1 MELAL
6 LRTFQ
11 HQIKIQCEFVLQ
23 AALSVDE
30 AVKNGDG
37 SKVFFGIQNLLNAA
51 ANIRKALWGSNE
63 RIATNR
69 KSLRDSLETDENSV
83 LFTRTIIRNHNEH
96 FDERIDRW
104 WLESKRRSFL
114 DMIVGP
120 RNSIAGFH
128 EIDRFRWYD
137 PTTADVLFW
146 GDAFNLRELVDEIK
160 RLYPLAVQESRKPQ
174 FEIGK
179 K

>member
-1 MELAL
+1 MDLIL

-11 HQIKIQCEFVLQ
+11 HQIKVQCEFVLQ
-23 AALSVDE
+23 AATSVDE
-30 AVKNGDG
+30 AIRNNNG
-37 SKVFFGIQNLLNAA
+37 SAAFYGIQNLLNAA

-63 RIATNR
+63 KIAADR
-69 KSLRDSLETDENSV
+69 KPLRDSLKTDEHSV

-96 FDERIDRW
+96 FDERLDRW
-104 WLESKRRSFL
+104 WLESKQKNFL
-114 DMIVGP
+114 DMITGP
-120 RNSIAGFH
+120 RNRIAGFE

-137 PTTADVLFW
+137 PITGDVLFW

-160 RLYPLAVQESRKPQ
+160 RLYPLAAQEASKPR
-174 FEIGK
+174 FEVGK